1 MSSLGALLYILVY
14 ILSISFYFVKELH
27 CVTYRD
33 QLTMFP
39 ITSKTIRSCQTEE
52 EILFY
57 KPIPNKT
64 LTSKDLTV
72 SPVSLYELTKLLN
85 TVIPCELRIMRGNFG
100 SLHHDMALKKKQQ
113 KKKTPMPL
121 VHYSQCTSVRCTVW
135 YYLCRWCTPSCAAPR
150 SLTQI
155 YRCVRVKHESK
166 VSIWHYSD
174 APNWTHGKYC

>member
-64 LTSKDLTV
+64 LTSKDLTA

-100 SLHHDMALKKKQQ
+100 SLHHDMALKKNN
-113 KKKTPMPL
+113 KKKKHQCLWSITHN
-121 VHYSQCTSVRCTVW
+121 VHRS
-135 YYLCRWCTPSCAAPR
+135 AAL
-150 SLTQI
+150 SDTI
-155 YRCVRVKHESK
+155 CVDDVHHPAQHPG
-166 VSIWHYSD
+166 V
-174 APNWTHGKYC
+174 